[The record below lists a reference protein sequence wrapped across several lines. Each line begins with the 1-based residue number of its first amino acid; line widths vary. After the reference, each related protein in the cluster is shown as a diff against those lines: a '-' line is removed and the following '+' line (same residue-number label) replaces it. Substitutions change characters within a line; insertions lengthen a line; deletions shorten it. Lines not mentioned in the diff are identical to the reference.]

1 MEEATVARV
10 VEVTLE
16 VEATKVEVEVI
27 AVEEATVE
35 DRAEV
40 TNRVEVE
47 ATNRVVD
54 IVADTK
60 PIHPW

>member
-1 MEEATVARV
+1 VARV

-47 ATNRVVD
+47 ATSRVVD

-60 PIHPW
+60 SIHP

>member
-47 ATNRVVD
+47 ATSRVVD

-60 PIHPW
+60 SIHP